1 MLLVLLGNSFLPALT
16 TTVFV
21 IRNLRFIRDRL
32 SFVIIPNEEEEEEKE
47 KRLL

>member
-1 MLLVLLGNSFLPALT
+1 
-16 TTVFV
+16 V
-21 IRNLRFIRDRL
+21 IRNLRVIRDRL

>member
-1 MLLVLLGNSFLPALT
+1 VGNSFLPAL

-32 SFVIIPNEEEEEEKE
+32 ISFVIIPNEEEEEEKE

>member
-1 MLLVLLGNSFLPALT
+1 MMLVLLGISFLPALT
-16 TTVFV
+16 VFV
-21 IRNLRFIRDRL
+21 IRTLQFIRDRL